1 MAFSLVNWRKED
13 LIVEL
18 DKLLLLKT
26 CLRKHYISPMK
37 NLHWCDYILR
47 IRVFKRNLT
56 RSVIPTTYI
65 SSVCIHYISTCDN
78 ETA

>member
-1 MAFSLVNWRKED
+1 MAFKSCELEERRF
-13 LIVEL
+13 VEL

-26 CLRKHYISPMK
+26 RLRKHYISPMK